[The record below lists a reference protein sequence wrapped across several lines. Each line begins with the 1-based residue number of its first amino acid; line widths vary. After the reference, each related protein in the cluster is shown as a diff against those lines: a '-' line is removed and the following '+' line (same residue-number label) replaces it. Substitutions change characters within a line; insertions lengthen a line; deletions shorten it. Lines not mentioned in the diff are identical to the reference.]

1 MDVKT
6 AFLNGYLKEEVFVQQ
21 PPGFED
27 QGAPDHVY
35 ILDKALYGLKQ
46 APRAWYD
53 RLSTFLLSNGY
64 RRGTVD
70 KTLFLLESKGDILVV
85 QVYVDDIIF
94 GSTNPDLVHQYQTL
108 MSSEF
113 EMSLIGELSYF
124 LGLQVIQQEQGT
136 QVHQQ
141 KYLRELVKKYG
152 LETAKAYGTP
162 ISPNTK
168 LSSDEK
174 GKSVD
179 ITTYRGM
186 IGSLLY
192 LTASRPDIV
201 FSVCLC
207 ARFQANPKESHLI
220 AVNRILRYLKGL
232 MSYACGI
239 HENVPLILRA
249 FRTQTLQVVY

>member
-1 MDVKT
+1 M
-6 AFLNGYLKEEVFVQQ
+6 
-21 PPGFED
+21 
-27 QGAPDHVY
+27 
-35 ILDKALYGLKQ
+35 
-46 APRAWYD
+46 
-53 RLSTFLLSNGY
+53 
-64 RRGTVD
+64 
-70 KTLFLLESKGDILVV
+70 V

-94 GSTNPDLVHQYQTL
+94 GSTNPALVDQFQAL

-124 LGLQVIQQEQGT
+124 LGLQVVQQEQGT

-152 LETAKAYGTP
+152 MENAKPYGTP

-168 LSSDEK
+168 LCSDEK

-207 ARFQANPKESHLI
+207 ARFQANPKESHLT
-220 AVNRILRYLKGL
+220 AVKKNSQISQRD
-232 MSYACGI
+232 
-239 HENVPLILRA
+239 
-249 FRTQTLQVVY
+249 